1 MNLGTFLSLIKIE
14 HTLFAL
20 PLALTG
26 AILAARGLP
35 DVMTLILLAIAFTA
49 ARAAAMAFNR
59 LVDRRIDALNP
70 RTADREIPSGAI
82 SATKT
87 GVLVAVSV
95 AVFLAAAWAINP
107 LCGKLAPLALVV
119 VLGYSYTKRFTVLC
133 HYLLGIALG
142 IAPVSGWLAVKGAFA
157 WPPVVI
163 GLGVILWT
171 AGFDILYAC
180 SDIQFDREMNLY
192 SLPALLGPARA
203 LRLAA
208 LSHMVAFGLFVF
220 TGYLAGLSWL
230 FYLLTLSTGLLLVWE
245 HRLIS
250 PDNLSK
256 LDMAFFRANSLVSVS
271 LMLAVCGGLIVK

>member
-1 MNLGTFLSLIKIE
+1 VSLRTFFSLIKIE

-35 DVMTLILLAIAFTA
+35 DTMTLILLAIAFTA

-59 LVDRRIDALNP
+59 MVDRRIDALNP

-82 SATKT
+82 SVTKT
-87 GVLVAVSV
+87 GILVALSAV
-95 AVFLAAAWAINP
+95 VFLAAAWAINP

-133 HYLLGIALG
+133 HYLLGLALG
-142 IAPVSGWLAVKGAFA
+142 IAPVAGWLAVTGEFA
-157 WPPVVI
+157 CAPVI
-163 GLGVILWT
+163 LGLGVIFWT
-171 AGFDILYAC
+171 AGFDTLYAC
-180 SDIQFDREMNLY
+180 QDVAFDQKMGLY
-192 SLPALLGPARA
+192 SLPARLGIAWA

-208 LSHMVAFGLFVF
+208 ASHLVAFGLFVL
-220 TGYLAGLSWL
+220 TGYLAALSWV
-230 FYLLTLSTGLLLVWE
+230 FYALALITGLLLVWE

-250 PDNLSK
+250 PNNLSK
-256 LDMAFFRANSLVSVS
+256 LDIAFFRVNSLVSAS
-271 LMLAVCGGLIVK
+271 LLLAVSAGLVI